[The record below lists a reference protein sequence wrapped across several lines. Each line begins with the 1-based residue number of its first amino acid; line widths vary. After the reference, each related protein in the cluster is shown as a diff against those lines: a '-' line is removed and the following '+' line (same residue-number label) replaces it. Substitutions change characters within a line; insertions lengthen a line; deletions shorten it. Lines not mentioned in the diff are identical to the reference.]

1 MNVQTAPAPAQ
12 VAAPPASAS
21 QPLMK
26 DDWHPWVNT
35 AEFKDLLLTKKK
47 VISYLL
53 GVSLAFFFIVLLLA
67 GYNRPLMAEKVSG
80 SLNIGYVLVIAI
92 YLASWGAALLYTFTA
107 HRVFDPLA
115 AKAAKAAS
123 DGRAGA

>member
-1 MNVQTAPAPAQ
+1 MTVQTEQA
-12 VAAPPASAS
+12 VAPPMSS
-21 QPLMK
+21 RQSLTR
-26 DDWHPWVNT
+26 DDWHPKVST
-35 AEFKDLLLTKKK
+35 AEFRDLLLTKKK

-53 GVSLAFFFIVLLLA
+53 GISLGFFFIVLLLA

-92 YLASWGAALLYTFTA
+92 YLASWGAALLYTFAA

-115 AKAAKAAS
+115 AKAAKAAPV
-123 DGRAGA
+123 GRAGV